1 MIVHWHAMRLDS
13 FTPDVGWVVLVGAI
27 MQAALQSAVSRKSLG
42 YFHTMSE
49 RCRAK
54 AASAHDPDDQA
65 YWLGLA
71 QIWGKLAERD
81 EQ

>member
-1 MIVHWHAMRLDS
+1 
-13 FTPDVGWVVLVGAI
+13 
-27 MQAALQSAVSRKSLG
+27 
-42 YFHTMSE
+42 MSE

-54 AASAHDPDDQA
+54 AGSAHDPDDQA
-65 YWLGLA
+65 YWLELA